1 MGTARPIRR
10 LHRCDIGWGGECRYS
25 SVPSVTLQRRQD
37 CQISVEA
44 SGPQWRIAAGVGRVR
59 IGAMSQQRLDD
70 GDVIVLYRQDQRRVS
85 VRVECIHVD
94 VAGERGLQTAHV
106 AALGC

>member
-1 MGTARPIRR
+1 MG
-10 LHRCDIGWGGECRYS
+10 
-25 SVPSVTLQRRQD
+25 
-37 CQISVEA
+37 
-44 SGPQWRIAAGVGRVR
+44 
-59 IGAMSQQRLDD
+59 QQRSDD
-70 GDVIVLYRQDQRRVS
+70 GDMIVLYRQDQGRLS